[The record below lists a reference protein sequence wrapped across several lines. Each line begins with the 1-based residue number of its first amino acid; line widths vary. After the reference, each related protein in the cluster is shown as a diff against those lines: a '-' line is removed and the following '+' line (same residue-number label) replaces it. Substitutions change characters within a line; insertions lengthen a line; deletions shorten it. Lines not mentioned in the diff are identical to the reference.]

1 MGIGDDVDQ
10 LAGLQAGGP
19 GHHVDQDGVLD
30 HVPVVG
36 RQHILGPLVQNG
48 VESAA
53 GDVEGHG
60 IGAGI
65 QGHLVEVLEV
75 VDIGEDAAGGGVV
88 AQVVQHPVHL
98 VKLPLGILVLHPQL
112 IAVGL
117 ADGAGLVGPAVPDV
131 APEVVNVVGLLLPDP
146 QQLVDAGFEIGAADG
161 ENGKLLPQVIAVDDA
176 EFLHRVGRS
185 TVLPL
190 GADVLVCVP
199 HPVFQ
204 DVPAVL
210 LKYFIGAAH
219 RRPLLIRFGVIVP

>member
-48 VESAA
+48 VEGAA

-75 VDIGEDAAGGGVV
+75 IDIGEDAAGGGVV

-98 VKLPLGILVLHPQL
+98 VKRPLRVLVLHPQL

-117 ADGAGLVGPAVPDV
+117 ADGAVFVGPAVPDV
-131 APEVVNVVGLLLPDP
+131 APQVVDVVGLLLPDP
-146 QQLVDAGFEIGAADG
+146 QKLVDAGFEIGAADG

-185 TVLPL
+185 TVLPV

-219 RRPLLIRFGVIVP
+219 RQPLLIRFGVIVP

>member
-48 VESAA
+48 VQGAA

-75 VDIGEDAAGGGVV
+75 IDVGEDAAGGGVV
-88 AQVVQHPVHL
+88 QHPVHL
-98 VKLPLGILVLHPQL
+98 VKRPLRVLVLHPQL

-117 ADGAGLVGPAVPDV
+117 ADGAVFVGPAVPDV
-131 APEVVNVVGLLLPDP
+131 APQVMDVVGLLLPDP
-146 QQLVDAGFEIGAADG
+146 QKLVDAGFEIGAADG

-185 TVLPL
+185 TVLPV

-219 RRPLLIRFGVIVP
+219 RQPLLIRFGVIVP

>member
-19 GHHVDQDGVLD
+19 GHHVNQDGVLD
-30 HVPVVG
+30 HIPVVG

-48 VESAA
+48 VEGAA

-146 QQLVDAGFEIGAADG
+146 QQLVDAGFKVGAADG
-161 ENGKLLPQVIAVDDA
+161 ENGELPAQVVAVDDA
-176 EFLHRVGRS
+176 EFFDGVGGRA
-185 TVLPL
+185 VLPV
-190 GADVLVCVP
+190 GTDVLIGVP
-199 HPVFQ
+199 
-204 DVPAVL
+204 DAVVKDL
-210 LKYFIGAAH
+210 PNVLHKDLIGVAH
-219 RRPLLIRFGVIVP
+219 DTFLPNSH